1 MNAADRFAC
10 LPSLLDGDHDLKR
23 RGRWVNV
30 ECRVDIGDEPFFL
43 AIDEGALAGFERG
56 ARLMRSSAFAFR
68 ATDQAW
74 TPTKLE
80 LVINLKTAK
89 ALGLTVPPSLL
100 VHADEVI
107 E

>member
-10 LPSLLDGDHDLKR
+10 LPSLLDGDHDLKWRGSWGER
-23 RGRWVNV
+23 RMPR
-30 ECRVDIGDEPFFL
+30 RYRRRAFFL

-74 TPTKLE
+74 TPTKL
-80 LVINLKTAK
+80 
-89 ALGLTVPPSLL
+89 SW
-100 VHADEVI
+100 
-107 E
+107 